1 MTANGSWQAV
11 LNSSH
16 DAHFAELLDLLRI
29 PSVSTD
35 PARNVDTSRAAEWVA
50 DRLRTAGVPDVE
62 LFPTPGH
69 PVVFGRWHA
78 AEGATTVL
86 IYGHY
91 DVQPPDPLDLWE
103 SDPFEPTLRD
113 DRVYARGSADMKA
126 NLLTLVQ
133 AVEALAKTNGQPPVN
148 LTFLFEGEEE
158 IGSPNLP
165 AVIRAQRDRLTANIA
180 LSADGGMSGPDTP
193 SLSVA
198 LKGIMSC
205 QVDLRTSSTDLHSG
219 SYGAAVPNAVQSL
232 IKLAA
237 TFHDVTDRVAVAG
250 FYDAVVPMN
259 DTDRA
264 ELAAVPYND
273 EEFRTEAGV
282 DALWGESGF
291 SPLERRWTRPTL
303 DLNGFWGGFQGAGT
317 KTVTPAEAHLKITCR
332 LVPDQDPEQILRL
345 IERHVEQ
352 HTPVGATVTVR
363 GAAGSAR
370 PYSVDRATP
379 ALATARTVLREIYG
393 KDPLIVRSGG
403 TVPITEVFKRE
414 LGIDTVTLG
423 WGQPGSR
430 AHAPNEWY
438 RVADFAI
445 ARRTFARFFES
456 LAGDSSPDAV
466 TD

>member
-1 MTANGSWQAV
+1 
-11 LNSSH
+11 
-16 DAHFAELLDLLRI
+16 
-29 PSVSTD
+29 
-35 PARNVDTSRAAEWVA
+35 
-50 DRLRTAGVPDVE
+50 
-62 LFPTPGH
+62 
-69 PVVFGRWHA
+69 
-78 AEGATTVL
+78 
-86 IYGHY
+86 
-91 DVQPPDPLDLWE
+91 
-103 SDPFEPTLRD
+103 
-113 DRVYARGSADMKA
+113 MKA

-133 AVEALAKTNGQPPVN
+133 AVEALATTHGHPPVN

-165 AVIRAQRDRLTANIA
+165 AVIRAHRDRLKADIA

-193 SLSVA
+193 SLTVA

-232 IKLAA
+232 VRLAA

-250 FYDAVVPMN
+250 FYDDVIPMN
-259 DTDRA
+259 DTDRE
-264 ELAAVPYND
+264 ELAAVPFNE
-273 EEFRTEAGV
+273 EEFRAEAGV

-291 SPLERRWTRPTL
+291 TPLERRWTRPTL
-303 DLNGFWGGFQGAGT
+303 DFNGIWGGFQGDGT

-345 IERHVEQ
+345 IERHIEQ
-352 HTPVGATVTVR
+352 HTPPGATVTVR

-370 PYSVDRATP
+370 PYSVDRNTP

-393 KDPLIVRSGG
+393 KDPLIVRAGG

-445 ARRTFARFFES
+445 ARRTFAHFFES
-456 LAGDSSPDAV
+456 LAGDSSSNDANG
-466 TD
+466 